1 VSERDH
7 LPYPDNEETRGEI
20 SSPDSTFPDEPFP
33 CPACGQML
41 AASCRVCV
49 ACKQPVDPARIGRP
63 QAEFEAPAPEVALPA
78 LKPVRFPWLLFL
90 SLLLLRMGLAVVAV
104 GHWGLMKTEMSFAVG
119 EFVSAVWVFQ
129 DARRR
134 RVPKPLRWGLGS
146 LFLWLLFF
154 PWYLARRRAP
164 AAPCPFV
171 EGELG
176 RVTRALLFAL
186 VVFLLLSVVLVVF
199 KGPPPK

>member
-1 VSERDH
+1 VIEEAKPRDWTKKESE
-7 LPYPDNEETRGEI
+7 
-20 SSPDSTFPDEPFP
+20 SSVLEGAFPEEPFP

-63 QAEFEAPAPEVALPA
+63 QAEFEAPAPELALPA
-78 LKPVRFPWLLFL
+78 LEPVRFPWLLFL
-90 SLLLLRMGLAVVAV
+90 SLLALRMGLAVVAV
-104 GHWGLMKTEMSFAVG
+104 EHWGLMKTEASFALG
-119 EFVSAVWVFQ
+119 EFVSAMWVFR
-129 DARRR
+129 DAHRRH
-134 RVPKPLRWGLGS
+134 VPKPLRWGLGS

-176 RVTRALLFAL
+176 RATRALLFAL
-186 VVFLLLSVVLVVF
+186 VVFLLLSVVLVIF
-199 KGPPPK
+199 KGPPPR